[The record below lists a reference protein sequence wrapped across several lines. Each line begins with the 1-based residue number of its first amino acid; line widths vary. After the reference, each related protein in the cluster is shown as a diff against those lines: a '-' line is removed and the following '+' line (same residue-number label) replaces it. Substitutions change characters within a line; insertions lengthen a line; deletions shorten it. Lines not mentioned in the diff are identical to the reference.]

1 MAIPCPHCG
10 ARTVRVGSFDTTKPY
25 CAACGWNCENAER
38 LLRSDRGAL
47 LAFTILGLL
56 LAMWEWIR
64 AGGSVALPIWF
75 ALSFVFLGFI
85 FFAQNWLALRR
96 LARVQLLSAEQ
107 IRQHSEA
114 PAEASLP
121 VPRNVRF
128 IGKYYIHIFGYLLAA
143 LAVLVLVLVGLGPA
157 PAPKDQNNIWPW
169 LTVVFV
175 AVPWLA
181 AAPYGFFR
189 SRLAERHLLR
199 NGKVA
204 AGVICNA
211 HSNPYRWL
219 WLPLSWPV
227 NVWYRSV
234 IYEFRDATGNLH
246 RHEMRDW
253 SKKLY
258 EEMPVTVFYEA
269 HNPNHSVAME
279 CALTRVVATR

>member
-1 MAIPCPHCG
+1 MAIPCPYCG
-10 ARTVRVGSFDTTKPY
+10 ARTVRVGSLNTTKPY
-25 CAACGWNCENAER
+25 CAACGWNRENAER
-38 LLRSDRGAL
+38 LLRSDRGDL
-47 LAFTILGLL
+47 LAFTILGVLF
-56 LAMWEWIR
+56 AIWESIR
-64 AGGSVALPIWF
+64 ASGSVVF
-75 ALSFVFLGFI
+75 ATWLGLTFVGLGLI
-85 FFAQNWLALRR
+85 FFARDWLALRR
-96 LARVQLLSAEQ
+96 LARVQSFSAEQ

-121 VPRNVRF
+121 LPRNVRF
-128 IGKYYIHIFGYLLAA
+128 IGKYYIHIFGYSLAA
-143 LAVLVLVLVGLGPA
+143 FTVLVLVLVGLVPA
-157 PAPKDQNNIWPW
+157 PAPKDQNNIWPC

-204 AGVICNA
+204 AGVIRNA

-219 WLPLSWPV
+219 WLPVSWGLD
-227 NVWYRSV
+227 VWYRSV
-234 IYEFRDATGNLH
+234 VYEFRDAAGNLH

-279 CALTRVVATR
+279 CALTRVVAT

>member
-10 ARTVRVGSFDTTKPY
+10 ARTVRVGSFYTTKPY
-25 CAACGWNCENAER
+25 CAACGWNRENAER
-38 LLRSDRGAL
+38 LLRSDRGDL

-56 LAMWEWIR
+56 FAIWELMR
-64 AGGSVALPIWF
+64 GRGPIWF
-75 ALSFVFLGFI
+75 GLSLVFLGLI

-96 LARVQLLSAEQ
+96 LAHVQSFSAEH

-114 PAEASLP
+114 SVEASLP
-121 VPRNVRF
+121 LPRNVRF
-128 IGKYYIHIFGYLLAA
+128 IGTYYIHIFGYLLAA
-143 LAVLVLVLVGLGPA
+143 FAVLVLVLVSFDPA
-157 PAPKDQNNIWPW
+157 PAPKGQNNIGLW
-169 LTVVFV
+169 LIAVFV

-204 AGVICNA
+204 AGIIRNA
-211 HSNPYRWL
+211 DSNPYRWL
-219 WLPLSWPV
+219 WIPLSWPV
-227 NVWYRSV
+227 NLWYRSV
-234 IYEFRDATGNLH
+234 VYEFRDAAGNLH

-279 CALTRVVATR
+279 CALTRVVAT